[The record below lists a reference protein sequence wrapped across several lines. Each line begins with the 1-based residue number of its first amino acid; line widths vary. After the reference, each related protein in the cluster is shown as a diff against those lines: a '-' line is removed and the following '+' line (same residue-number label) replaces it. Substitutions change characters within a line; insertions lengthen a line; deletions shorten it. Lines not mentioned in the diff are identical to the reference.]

1 MRYGE
6 RVMPKKAEAKVPVS
20 FMCDPKVL
28 QELDA
33 IRKVEEGLLLPR
45 SALIEKAL
53 RDWLERR
60 SKEQAV

>member
-1 MRYGE
+1 
-6 RVMPKKAEAKVPVS
+6 MPKKAESKVPVS
-20 FMCDPKVL
+20 FMCDPKLL

-33 IRKVEEGLLLPR
+33 MRKIDDGLLLPR

-60 SKEQAV
+60 TKERTIRI